1 MLMKTCAAKGR
12 RNRVTQVVAQP
23 GQLTQQNMV
32 RSPMLNKAVSEQE
45 IRNRIQWHKCEI
57 KKLEQ
62 ESRLLQEGEYR
73 MIEDR
78 QIEKKRQE

>member
-1 MLMKTCAAKGR
+1 
-12 RNRVTQVVAQP
+12 
-23 GQLTQQNMV
+23 
-32 RSPMLNKAVSEQE
+32 MLNKAVSEQE